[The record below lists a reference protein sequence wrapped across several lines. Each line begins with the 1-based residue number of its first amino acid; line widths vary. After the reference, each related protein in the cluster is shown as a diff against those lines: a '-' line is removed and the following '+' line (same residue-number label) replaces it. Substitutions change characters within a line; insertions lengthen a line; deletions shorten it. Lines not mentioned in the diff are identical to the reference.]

1 MESFHPILL
10 PPSKKTP
17 KTMKYVCSTNLFL
30 GSTGVADMSLRE
42 ALHLPH
48 FLQNSFCSAGIM
60 CKVIDDGSKR
70 QPLFSFAP
78 NKGVYFAN
86 NRQTNILRKLSTFY
100 VFFRDWLFAT
110 HWQSYLIYNT
120 NRRRKSCYWRLPSE
134 FLSCSYGTECMRLVD
149 QRRKTC
155 LWKSFTEVI
164 PPDKDDIPTFQ
175 WRLSL
180 WKMNETG

>member
-1 MESFHPILL
+1 MIFLRINLCFELLKLYNSHIMESFHPILL

-100 VFFRDWLFAT
+100 VFFRD
-110 HWQSYLIYNT
+110 
-120 NRRRKSCYWRLPSE
+120 
-134 FLSCSYGTECMRLVD
+134 FLRHIDGVT
-149 QRRKTC
+149 
-155 LWKSFTEVI
+155 
-164 PPDKDDIPTFQ
+164 
-175 WRLSL
+175 
-180 WKMNETG
+180 